1 MNTKDFYTQINL
13 DLSDIDTD
21 SLELKYHHGFLY
33 GTGTF
38 DVYHPTLDFLELFK
52 SKLQEPVRSI
62 VRNVRVVLV
71 SGGELVPHC
80 DNPGP
85 VRLNF
90 YLATNT
96 DVTKFWSLKPEK
108 FALPPVN
115 NNTNPIYQLDDLT
128 YECKFLAEQHSC
140 YLLNT
145 GRIHSVEMP
154 NKNSVRK
161 ILQVTFDQ
169 GLDYFTVLEKFLE
182 SNLIKNEE

>member
-1 MNTKDFYTQINL
+1 MNIKDFYSQINFN
-13 DLSDIDTD
+13 LSHIDVD

-38 DVYHPTLDFLELFK
+38 DVYHPTLDFLEQFK
-52 SKLQEPVRSI
+52 STLPEPVRSI

-71 SGGELVPHC
+71 GGGELVPHC

-90 YLATNT
+90 YLATDN
-96 DVTKFWSLKPEK
+96 DVTKFWSLKPGK
-108 FALPPVN
+108 SAQPPVN
-115 NNTNPIYQLDDLT
+115 NNSNPIYQPEDLT
-128 YECKFLAEQHSC
+128 YECEFVAEQHSC

-169 GLDYFTVLEKFLE
+169 SLDYFTVLEKFLK
-182 SNLIKNEE
+182 SNLIKN